1 MDALPLFLR
10 MPSGATGPG
19 GDQVLLIVPSLDL
32 ILVRLGGS
40 LADDPV
46 NNDSASM
53 QELDDYL
60 FGPLMEAVN

>member
-1 MDALPLFLR
+1 M
-10 MPSGATGPG
+10 
-19 GDQVLLIVPSLDL
+19 IVPSLDL

-46 NNDSASM
+46 INDSASM
-53 QELDDYL
+53 QELDEYL